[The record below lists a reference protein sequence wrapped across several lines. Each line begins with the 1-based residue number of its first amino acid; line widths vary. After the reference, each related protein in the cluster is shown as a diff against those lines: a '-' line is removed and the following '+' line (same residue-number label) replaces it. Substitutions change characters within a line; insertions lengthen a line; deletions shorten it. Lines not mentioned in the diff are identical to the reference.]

1 MRFEGENDE
10 DNGLA
15 KTGAQS
21 PETNYKFNHRTL
33 STAKGDCKP
42 KYYLHSIQKYKNPNL
57 TLTAFKDF
65 KEDPGNC
72 RRGCRPSK

>member
-10 DNGLA
+10 DNGSA

-21 PETNYKFNHRTL
+21 PETNYKFNRRTL

-42 KYYLHSIQKYKNPNL
+42 K
-57 TLTAFKDF
+57 D
-65 KEDPGNC
+65 
-72 RRGCRPSK
+72 